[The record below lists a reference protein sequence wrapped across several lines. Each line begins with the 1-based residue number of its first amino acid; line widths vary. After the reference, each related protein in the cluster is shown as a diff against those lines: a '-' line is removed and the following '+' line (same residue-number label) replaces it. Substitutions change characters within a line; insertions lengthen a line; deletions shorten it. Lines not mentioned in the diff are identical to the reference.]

1 MENNENMQSYFDM
14 TDEVA
19 QGTYSNLAVIS
30 HSSSE
35 FILDFVRIVPG
46 VRKGNVK
53 SRVIMTPEHA
63 KRLLFALQENIVK
76 LRICLARSGYLKLS
90 RSRLFKARLDT

>member
-19 QGTYSNLAVIS
+19 QGTYSNLAGIS

-63 KRLLFALQENIVK
+63 RRLLFALQENIVK
-76 LRICLARSGYLKLS
+76 YENMFGEIRIPQTIPFPTVQGEA
-90 RSRLFKARLDT
+90 

>member
-76 LRICLARSGYLKLS
+76 YENMFGEIRIPQTIPFPTVQGEA
-90 RSRLFKARLDT
+90 

>member
-76 LRICLARSGYLKLS
+76 YENMFGEIRIPQTIPFPTAQGE
-90 RSRLFKARLDT
+90 A

>member
-76 LRICLARSGYLKLS
+76 YENMFGEISIPQTIPFPTVQGEA
-90 RSRLFKARLDT
+90 